1 MSTVAQTNMDAKP
14 TRFSLRAYLA
24 GGTATT
30 ALIAGV
36 VVIFASLAAYV
47 AFEGIPG
54 GGEGSTGDSAILAG
68 TPGAPE
74 AAAVV
79 VRRASAAVE
88 ATPAAPT
95 ATAPPQ
101 GATAAP
107 QGTAVPPQTST
118 SPTSPSGGG
127 VEQVSAP
134 QPEAGEATAAGPSEG
149 SGESGPIDTAVT
161 GLQDT
166 AADLGV
172 DVPTG
177 NLQNITEPLDQN
189 ANNTLNDVGGALGAP
204 TLGDQVTGTV
214 NDTVTDT
221 GTVTD
226 TVTDTVN
233 GATSGV
239 LGGN

>member
-14 TRFSLRAYLA
+14 TRFSVRAYLA

-47 AFEGIPG
+47 AFEGVPG
-54 GGEGSTGDSAILAG
+54 GGEGPTGDSATLVG

-88 ATPAAPT
+88 ATAAAPT
-95 ATAPPQ
+95 ATAPAQGATAPPQ
-101 GATAAP
+101 GATAP
-107 QGTAVPPQTST
+107 SQTST
-118 SPTSPSGGG
+118 SPTPSSGGG

-134 QPEAGEATAAGPSEG
+134 QSESGEATGPAPSEG
-149 SGESGPIDTAVT
+149 SAVDGPIDAAVT

-166 AADLGV
+166 AADLGA
-172 DVPTG
+172 DVPLG
-177 NLQNITEPLDQN
+177 NLQNITEPVDQTV
-189 ANNTLNDVGGALGAP
+189 NNTLNNVGGALGDP

-221 GTVTD
+221 GTATD
-226 TVTDTVN
+226 TVTDTVT
-233 GATSGV
+233 GATSDL